1 MLDTMKNRP
10 SYSCLRA
17 EFRGTGS
24 HPLFQSRPPPPTSCL
39 WECDSLGTSQDW
51 GHTGRVLWLARVT
64 HRDIF
69 EPHPGCSR
77 GRNVLLPKAER
88 RPLRGATPSG
98 PFEPRFPDSGGGFH
112 SGPRERCGCGR
123 GVPTSG
129 AVHREPL
136 AGPSASL
143 CSIFRGR
150 PDCIP
155 WMPLEARVSSPAG
168 SGRVLS
174 APWQPPRRG
183 GGRPRP
189 RSRLP
194 FLSLIP
200 CLFRGRWAGS

>member
-1 MLDTMKNRP
+1 MFEGGVQGHWLP
-10 SYSCLRA
+10 SPLPVPAPTAYFLPLGMRLSRDLA
-17 EFRGTGS
+17 GLGS
-24 HPLFQSRPPPPTSCL
+24 HRACPVAGSCHAPRHFRA
-39 WECDSLGTSQDW
+39 SS
-51 GHTGRVLWLARVT
+51 
-64 HRDIF
+64 
-69 EPHPGCSR
+69 GCSR

-150 PDCIP
+150 LDCIP
-155 WMPLEARVSSPAG
+155 QMLLEARVSSPAG
-168 SGRVLS
+168 SGSVLS
-174 APWQPPRRG
+174 APWRPPRGRG
-183 GGRPRP
+183 GVPVLAPACR
-189 RSRLP
+189 
-194 FLSLIP
+194 F
-200 CLFRGRWAGS
+200 

>member
-1 MLDTMKNRP
+1 MKNRP

-88 RPLRGATPSG
+88 CPLRGATPSG

-129 AVHREPL
+129 GVHREPL

-150 PDCIP
+150 PDCF
-155 WMPLEARVSSPAG
+155 PLCPSPGCRSRPG
-168 SGRVLS
+168 SPVRPALGVFCLL
-174 APWQPPRRG
+174 RG
-183 GGRPRP
+183 GRPGGGGPRP